1 LAEMPTLNQLSSPL
15 PSVSRRS
22 RLSWNWLRW
31 PSVWLLAALITLSI
45 LAPVISPYSPVQP
58 DLFNKLLP
66 PSRDHWFGTDPLGMD
81 VFTRILYAT
90 RTDLTAAIASVVLGI
105 VWGIPLGA
113 LSAYAG
119 GTTDRILTRV
129 AESVQAFPQILFGMA
144 LFAALGSNIVNLV
157 LILAF
162 LNFPVYLM
170 MVRSVAL
177 PLRDSDFVL
186 AARCAGVPTARLI
199 LRYIVPNALVP
210 VFSQFPLSCAFAVQM
225 IAGLSFIGLGVKVPA
240 PEWGAM
246 INLGAN
252 YIVFGDWWPSV
263 FPGLAV
269 FLSVFALSGL
279 AAESKK
285 ILLRGG

>member
-1 LAEMPTLNQLSSPL
+1 
-15 PSVSRRS
+15 
-22 RLSWNWLRW
+22 
-31 PSVWLLAALITLSI
+31 
-45 LAPVISPYSPVQP
+45 
-58 DLFNKLLP
+58 
-66 PSRDHWFGTDPLGMD
+66 MD

-177 PLRDSDFVL
+177 PLRESDFVL
-186 AARCAGVPTARLI
+186 AARCAGVPTSRLI

-279 AAESKK
+279 AAESRKV
-285 ILLRGG
+285 LLRSA

>member
-1 LAEMPTLNQLSSPL
+1 MADVPTLNQFAPPL
-15 PSVSRRS
+15 PSISRHS
-22 RLSWNWLRW
+22 RLTWGWLRW
-31 PSVWLLAALITLSI
+31 PSLWLLAALIILSI
-45 LAPVISPYSPVQP
+45 LAPVITPYNPVQP
-58 DLFNKLLP
+58 DLLNKLLP
-66 PSRDHWFGTDPLGMD
+66 PSREHWFGTDPLGMD

-113 LSAYAG
+113 LAAYAG
-119 GTTDRILTRV
+119 GMTDRILTRV

-177 PLRDSDFVL
+177 PLRESDFVL

-279 AAESKK
+279 AGESRKV
-285 ILLRGG
+285 LLRGG